1 MNDGA
6 EWKELRVWTLR
17 SLKDV
22 GFAKQAMMD
31 LLVDEV
37 TLILER
43 LADGGVRRIKPAIAP
58 AVINVLWMLVTG
70 KKPSEDLP
78 R

>member
-1 MNDGA
+1 MNDGN
-6 EWKELRVWTLR
+6 EWRELRNWTVRALR
-17 SLKDV
+17 SI

-31 LLVDEV
+31 LLVDEM

-43 LADGGVRRIKPAIAP
+43 LGDGGVRQIRPAIAP

-70 KKPSEDLP
+70 QKPSENLP

>member
-1 MNDGA
+1 MNDGS
-6 EWKELRVWTLR
+6 EWRELRNWTVRALR
-17 SLKDV
+17 SI

-31 LLVDEV
+31 LLVDEM

-43 LADGGVRRIKPAIAP
+43 LGDGGVRQIRPAIAP

-70 KKPSEDLP
+70 QKPSENLP

>member
-1 MNDGA
+1 MNDGV
-6 EWKELRVWTLR
+6 EWKNLRVWSTRTL
-17 SLKDV
+17 KNV

-31 LLVDEV
+31 LLDEELA
-37 TLILER
+37 LILER
-43 LADGGVRRIKPAIAP
+43 LADGGVRQIRLAIEP

-70 KKPSEDLP
+70 RKPSENLP

>member
-6 EWKELRVWTLR
+6 EWKKLRIWAVRALR
-17 SLKDV
+17 NV
-22 GFAKQAMMD
+22 GFAKRAMLD
-31 LLVDEV
+31 LLVDEL

-43 LADGGVRRIKPAIAP
+43 LADGGVRKIRPAISP

-70 KKPSEDLP
+70 QKPSENLP